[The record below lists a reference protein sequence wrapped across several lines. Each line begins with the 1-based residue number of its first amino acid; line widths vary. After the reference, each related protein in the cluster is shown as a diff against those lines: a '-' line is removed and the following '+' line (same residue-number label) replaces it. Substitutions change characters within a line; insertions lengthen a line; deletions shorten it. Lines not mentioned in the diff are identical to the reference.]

1 MTKLLERV
9 MEILTVKMEL
19 SNFETQVVNIDS
31 GNNYVPEEAEMM
43 KMTTETQILKF
54 SIVMFSG
61 ILQN

>member
-1 MTKLLERV
+1 